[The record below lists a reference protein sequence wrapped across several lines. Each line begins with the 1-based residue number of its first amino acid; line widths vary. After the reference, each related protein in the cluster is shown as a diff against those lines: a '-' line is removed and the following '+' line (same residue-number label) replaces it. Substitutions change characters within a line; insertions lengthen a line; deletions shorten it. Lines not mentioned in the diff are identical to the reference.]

1 MAKMLPI
8 IREIQKSLKS
18 MIQKWDL
25 KKNIKMDT

>member
-1 MAKMLPI
+1 MAKMLSI

-18 MIQKWDL
+18 VIQKWDL